1 MLDSK
6 IGRRNSLMDV
16 ELSHPHPYF
25 KELRPMLII
34 GQQRK
39 NNFWLGWKQD
49 MSRRTNS
56 TAGLRL
62 NL

>member
-1 MLDSK
+1 MLDAK
-6 IGRRNSLMDV
+6 IGRRNPLMDV
-16 ELSHPHPYF
+16 ELSHPHSYF
-25 KELRPMLII
+25 KERRPVLII

-49 MSRRTNS
+49 MSYRTDS
-56 TAGLRL
+56 AAGLRL